1 MRLALSIA
9 LRYLFSRKR
18 HNAVNVISLISVAGI
33 AVAAMA
39 MIVVLSVF
47 NGFTDLAERQ
57 LSRIDPPL
65 SVTPANGKVMTDADS
80 VIKVVSQISPSSR
93 TAAVISEQALAMT
106 PERQMAVRLLGVP
119 DEFVSLSHLDSIT
132 IDGECLVSATPLNL
146 AMSSVGVAL
155 GLNRRPGDLS
165 LIELYVPRRRG
176 RISTVNQST
185 AFRCDSIIIAGVY
198 QVEQESY
205 DNDMLIVPLS
215 VARALLDYTSEAT
228 AVHIYPDMT
237 GTATLQER
245 LGKALGPSYEVKN
258 RLQQQSESF
267 KMISVEKWITFL
279 MLIFILVIASFNI
292 VSTMSMLIIEKEGN
306 MDILKAMGAS
316 NRFIS
321 NIFVIQGWLI
331 SILGGIVGIA
341 AGLVLC
347 LAQQW
352 GGLIKLNASNAAALS
367 IDAYPVS
374 VSPYDILIVSAV
386 IAAVGFV
393 TGLAAVRK

>member
-1 MRLALSIA
+1 
-9 LRYLFSRKR
+9 
-18 HNAVNVISLISVAGI
+18 
-33 AVAAMA
+33 
-39 MIVVLSVF
+39 
-47 NGFTDLAERQ
+47 
-57 LSRIDPPL
+57 
-65 SVTPANGKVMTDADS
+65 
-80 VIKVVSQISPSSR
+80 
-93 TAAVISEQALAMT
+93 
-106 PERQMAVRLLGVP
+106 
-119 DEFVSLSHLDSIT
+119 
-132 IDGECLVSATPLNL
+132 
-146 AMSSVGVAL
+146 
-155 GLNRRPGDLS
+155 
-165 LIELYVPRRRG
+165 
-176 RISTVNQST
+176 
-185 AFRCDSIIIAGVY
+185 
-198 QVEQESY
+198 
-205 DNDMLIVPLS
+205 
-215 VARALLDYTSEAT
+215 
-228 AVHIYPDMT
+228 
-237 GTATLQER
+237 
-245 LGKALGPSYEVKN
+245 
-258 RLQQQSESF
+258 
-267 KMISVEKWITFL
+267 